1 MRCLRSN
8 RELINPYEL
17 IRKHKCLECGEVMMC
32 SCDKE
37 LGQYYVPHQL
47 GYGTS
52 LNTQD
57 HIPVTIGFQDNIC
70 PKCRNEVLPAYPR
83 KGLYGSSSK
92 IKRYYWR
99 EIQFEYIRLFK
110 EYADKKGVYKYDEAI
125 KKFPKEFA
133 SCKERALVFIKKI
146 HEKRPLY
153 VFDEPSQKDIIEN
166 YQVEVINYKCTYKK
180 SDTKKASIL
189 YKEQTY
195 TAEEYVQE
203 RYKEQGYQVVLLES
217 VPIHVIFATFM
228 YQLIEDLSDPR
239 VRVCMFGDRK
249 EKGKL
254 IYANL
259 PDDFGTS
266 GFYKRR
272 EKEIEKWLEEINY
285 EKEELLWLFNYWVND
300 EYSGTLRQYLWAF
313 KEEKIQIARL
323 LVQILPGDCIKKILR
338 YLIQDYFSRYCGW
351 PDLFCYNNI
360 EYLLLEV
367 KTSGDKLSDDQRNW
381 IKGNY
386 QELKMP
392 FKLIKL
398 NRTNMRAV

>member
-1 MRCLRSN
+1 M
-8 RELINPYEL
+8 
-17 IRKHKCLECGEVMMC
+17 
-32 SCDKE
+32 
-37 LGQYYVPHQL
+37 
-47 GYGTS
+47 
-52 LNTQD
+52 
-57 HIPVTIGFQDNIC
+57 
-70 PKCRNEVLPAYPR
+70 
-83 KGLYGSSSK
+83 
-92 IKRYYWR
+92 
-99 EIQFEYIRLFK
+99 
-110 EYADKKGVYKYDEAI
+110 
-125 KKFPKEFA
+125 
-133 SCKERALVFIKKI
+133 
-146 HEKRPLY
+146 Y

>member
-1 MRCLRSN
+1 M
-8 RELINPYEL
+8 
-17 IRKHKCLECGEVMMC
+17 
-32 SCDKE
+32 
-37 LGQYYVPHQL
+37 
-47 GYGTS
+47 
-52 LNTQD
+52 
-57 HIPVTIGFQDNIC
+57 
-70 PKCRNEVLPAYPR
+70 
-83 KGLYGSSSK
+83 
-92 IKRYYWR
+92 
-99 EIQFEYIRLFK
+99 FK

-125 KKFPKEFA
+125 KKFPKEFE

-313 KEEKIQIARL
+313 KEEKIQIEVFKKRL
-323 LVQILPGDCIKKILR
+323 D
-338 YLIQDYFSRYCGW
+338 
-351 PDLFCYNNI
+351 
-360 EYLLLEV
+360 
-367 KTSGDKLSDDQRNW
+367 
-381 IKGNY
+381 
-386 QELKMP
+386 
-392 FKLIKL
+392 
-398 NRTNMRAV
+398 